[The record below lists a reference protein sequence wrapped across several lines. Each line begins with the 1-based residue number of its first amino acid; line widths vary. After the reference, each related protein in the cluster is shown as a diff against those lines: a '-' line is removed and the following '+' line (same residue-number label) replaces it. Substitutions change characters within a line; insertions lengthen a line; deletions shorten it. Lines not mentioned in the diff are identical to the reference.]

1 MKTQQWWQDRGAL
14 GRVVCDLL
22 AGEFAR
28 LRPGGSPPDGSDP
41 WLETFPL
48 GQDGL
53 GADSLDLLQL
63 AAALNE
69 ALHLHRSG
77 IEDYLLVRKTI
88 GDWLDICQAALA
100 RFDGALSFRTSG
112 STGEAKRCEHA
123 LAALEEEAGAL
134 AAILSDGP
142 EALRRIVSLVPAH
155 HIYGFLFT
163 VLLPGRLGVPV
174 VSGRGASPGG
184 LAARLLPGDLVV
196 AHPDWWGALLRSGAA
211 LPAGVSGTS
220 STAPCPPATARGV
233 RGIGLAR
240 LVEVFGS
247 SETAGLGWRESPDA
261 PFRPFAWWRFGEDG
275 QVSRRLADGTLQT
288 ATLQDRLV
296 HSTEGF
302 RPAGRLD
309 TVVQVGGVNVSL
321 AAVQAHLSSHPDVE
335 AAAVR
340 PMRPEEGTRLKAF
353 IVPAAGA
360 PVRDELCRRLTKWIE
375 ATLPAPQRP
384 RALRIGPALPVNAMG
399 KPCDWLLTAEVAI
412 EIATATDR

>member
-1 MKTQQWWQDRGAL
+1 MQTQRWWQDRGAL
-14 GRVVCDLL
+14 RRVVCDLL

-41 WLETFPL
+41 WPETFPL

-77 IEDYLLVRKTI
+77 IEDYLLVRKTV
-88 GDWLDICQAALA
+88 GDWLDVCQAALA

-123 LAALEEEAGAL
+123 LAGLEEEAGAL

-142 EALRRIVSLVPAH
+142 EAPRRIVSLVPAH

-163 VLLPGRLGVPV
+163 VLLPDCLGAPV

-211 LPAGVSGTS
+211 LPEGVSGTS
-220 STAPCPPATARGV
+220 STAPPARPQPHGAC
-233 RGIGLAR
+233 AA
-240 LVEVFGS
+240 S
-247 SETAGLGWRESPDA
+247 GWR
-261 PFRPFAWWRFGEDG
+261 AWWRC
-275 QVSRRLADGTLQT
+275 SAPRRPLGW
-288 ATLQDRLV
+288 
-296 HSTEGF
+296 
-302 RPAGRLD
+302 
-309 TVVQVGGVNVSL
+309 
-321 AAVQAHLSSHPDVE
+321 
-335 AAAVR
+335 
-340 PMRPEEGTRLKAF
+340 
-353 IVPAAGA
+353 AGA
-360 PVRDELCRRLTKWIE
+360 SPP
-375 ATLPAPQRP
+375 TLPS
-384 RALRIGPALPVNAMG
+384 GPSPGGASARMG
-399 KPCDWLLTAEVAI
+399 CPGVWTTGPC
-412 EIATATDR
+412 